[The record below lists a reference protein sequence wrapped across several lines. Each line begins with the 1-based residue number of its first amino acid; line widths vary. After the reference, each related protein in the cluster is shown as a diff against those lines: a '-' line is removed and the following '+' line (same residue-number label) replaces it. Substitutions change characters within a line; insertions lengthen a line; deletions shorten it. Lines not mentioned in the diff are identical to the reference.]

1 MLFFRS
7 SQQRCPVKKGVLKN
21 FVKLT
26 GKHLYQSLFFNKVAG
41 LKLWHRCFPVNF
53 AKFLRRTFLK
63 KNSVRLL
70 LVFQFTSIII
80 SKRWQRRLS
89 IGTKKISCN
98 KIRVIMPSLFL
109 LKKVFNMICYYSFL
123 TATTWIR
130 FLQSVIFYEYLKIFI
145 WENADY
151 IPWRRDKRFDI
162 THKRKWHLFGRLL
175 RFQLLRFSQSN

>member
-7 SQQRCPVKKGVLKN
+7 SQQRCSVKKGVLKN

-53 AKFLRRTFLK
+53 AKFLRTTFLK

-130 FLQSVIFYEYLKIFI
+130 FLQSVIFYEYLNSSEKTQITSHGEETNVLI
-145 WENADY
+145 LHTKENDTCLEGCY
-151 IPWRRDKRFDI
+151 DF
-162 THKRKWHLFGRLL
+162 
-175 RFQLLRFSQSN
+175 NY